1 MRPIRT
7 RQERPAASR
16 NLGSQNL
23 LGWLGRDAQMVS
35 VVATAQ
41 RYAQIRLALAALL
54 PAGLADAVQVVK
66 LDHGQLTLATPGAA
80 YVTKLRQLAPRL
92 ADALTRQG
100 WHVNEVSIRIH
111 AQTREEGHNMALN
124 TRAAQKKTRQAMPL
138 DAQALQA
145 FSSLHNRL
153 SAGPLADAV
162 QRLLKHHGASS

>member
-1 MRPIRT
+1 MTLTRTASARRP
-7 RQERPAASR
+7 SCH
-16 NLGSQNL
+16 GSSQNL
-23 LGWLGRDAQMVS
+23 LGWLGRDAQMAG

-41 RYAQIRLALAALL
+41 RYAQIRRAVAALL

-66 LDHGQLTLATPGAA
+66 LDHGQLTLTTPGAA

-100 WHVNEVSIRIH
+100 WHVNEVGIRIH
-111 AQTREEGHNMALN
+111 AQTREDNYNPRPARGKARE
-124 TRAAQKKTRQAMPL
+124 AAPL

-145 FSSLHNRL
+145 FSTLHNRL

>member
-16 NLGSQNL
+16 NLGSHNL
-23 LGWLGRDAQMVS
+23 LGWLGRDAQMAS

-54 PAGLADAVQVVK
+54 PAGLAGAVQVVK
-66 LDHGQLTLATPGAA
+66 LDAGQLTLAVPGAA

-100 WHVNEVSIRIH
+100 WHVNVVNIRIQT
-111 AQTREEGHNMALN
+111 QTRDVQEKMQEN
-124 TRAAQKKTRQAMPL
+124 KRQATPL
-138 DAQALQA
+138 NAQALQA
-145 FSSLHNRL
+145 FSSLHSRL

-162 QRLLKHHGASS
+162 QRLLKHHGTS